1 MRGDDMDGASG
12 ARRFDMG
19 ERNNPILPAMA
30 ISALEQLIEWRL
42 ERISRSVEILTD
54 LVEVAALDRGMLMP
68 PKHRRVAHIIGIR
81 RQQGWPEDLQERLAS
96 MGVYVSKRGD
106 AMRVSPYLYNEAD
119 DVQRLFEAV
128 DHLPAA

>member
-1 MRGDDMDGASG
+1 
-12 ARRFDMG
+12 
-19 ERNNPILPAMA
+19 
-30 ISALEQLIEWRL
+30 
-42 ERISRSVEILTD
+42 
-54 LVEVAALDRGMLMP
+54 MP

-106 AMRVSPYLYNEAD
+106 AMRGSPYLYNEAD

>member
-1 MRGDDMDGASG
+1 MDGASG
-12 ARRFDMG
+12 ARRVDMG

-42 ERISRSVEILTD
+42 ERISRSVETLTD

>member
-1 MRGDDMDGASG
+1 
-12 ARRFDMG
+12 MG

-30 ISALEQLIEWRL
+30 IKALEQLIEWRL
-42 ERISRSVEILTD
+42 ERISRSVEMLTD

-81 RQQGWPEDLQERLAS
+81 RRQGWPEDLQERLAS

>member
-1 MRGDDMDGASG
+1 MDGASG
-12 ARRFDMG
+12 ARRFDMC

-30 ISALEQLIEWRL
+30 ISALEQFIDWRL
-42 ERISRSVEILTD
+42 ERISRSVETLTD